1 VQAVEISASS
11 DGATKA
17 LERFMARILV
27 ALVAALC
34 GVLDSPQQTRLDEL
48 IQNVP
53 LGETVRIT
61 LSARRPL
68 CDLPTV
74 LSNSDLVVDGTVSSV
89 RSEASGLPD
98 HVTTTLVIVVNDMW
112 LDRRT
117 PPPETA
123 AAPPARVVVRQSGGR
138 IEYQGRFIEVQD
150 NSFPILSAGT
160 DVVLFLSKG
169 GDGST
174 SMEIVDGPYGAFV
187 KDGQSIRSLLRP
199 GHELRGTYDGLDR
212 DSFKSLV
219 AKTLAEAR

>member
-1 VQAVEISASS
+1 
-11 DGATKA
+11 
-17 LERFMARILV
+17 MARIVV

-48 IQNVP
+48 IQNAAF
-53 LGETVRIT
+53 GETVRIT

-68 CDLPTV
+68 WDLPTV
-74 LSNSDLVVDGTVSSV
+74 LSNADVIVEGTVRSV

-98 HVTTTLVIVVNDMW
+98 HVTSTLVIVVSEMW

-117 PPPETA
+117 PPSDTA
-123 AAPPARVVVRQSGGR
+123 ATPPARVVVRQSGGR

-150 NSFPILSAGT
+150 DSFPILSVGT
-160 DVVLFLSKG
+160 DVVLFLNKS
-169 GDGST
+169 GDGNS

-187 KDGQSIRSLLRP
+187 KEGQSIRSLLGP

-212 DSFKSLV
+212 DSFKLTV
-219 AKTLAEAR
+219 AKALADAR